1 MEKKNYTGIVPG
13 QHSGK
18 EIDTEK
24 SVDCADEQEARAL
37 FDEARARLLDVNH
50 WQEVAGKAMATF
62 QLTDENGQEV
72 QRTVQQGDYFK
83 IDIPGPGSKSGEG
96 YDWVRVESVEETE
109 QPGVHSVGV
118 RVRPASNPQ
127 NKDEE
132 VAHFYSDQSTSN
144 FIVTREG
151 NKVTAS
157 VYDRNTSTNDESGNV
172 ADAIRNTTVG
182 AGAIAIFSRIQWK
195 SLVEGLLRRV

>member
-18 EIDTEK
+18 EIDTEN
-24 SVDCADEQEARAL
+24 SVDCNSEQEAHTL
-37 FDEARARLLDVNH
+37 FKAAKARLLDVNH
-50 WQEVAGKAMATF
+50 WHEVAGKALAVF
-62 QLTDENGQEV
+62 QLTDARGQEV
-72 QRTVQQGDYFK
+72 NRRMQQGDYFK

-109 QPGVHSVGV
+109 QPHVHSVGI

-127 NKDEE
+127 NNDDE
-132 VAHFYSDQSTSN
+132 VAHFYSKQSTSN

-151 NKVTAS
+151 RRVTAS
-157 VYDRNTSTNDESGNV
+157 VYDRNTSTNEESGNV

-182 AGAIAIFSRIQWK
+182 AGAIAIFSKIQWK